1 MGPVQR
7 LPEQERR
14 MSRPRVAVVGGGPAG
29 MMAALYA
36 ARGGAQTVL
45 LERNEKL
52 GKKLYI
58 TGKGRCNLTNAASPE
73 LFMQNIVRNPRFL
86 YSALDAL
93 DNTKLMALIENA
105 GTPLKIER
113 GGRVFPVSDH
123 ASDVTKALESEMRKA
138 GVEIRLKTGVASLAI
153 QDGRMAG
160 LNLDGGG
167 YLPARAVVV
176 ATGGLSYPA
185 TGSTGDGLRF
195 ARDAGH
201 VIHPPRPA
209 LAPIET
215 EESWPRGAMGISL
228 KNVRLTAEHAG
239 RKLFGDQGEL
249 MLTHFG
255 LSGPLALTLSSLLP
269 EDPAG
274 VRLFIDLKP
283 ALDEQTLDQRLLRD
297 FSQAP
302 RKGLV
307 SALDGLAPHSLALIL
322 AELAGL
328 SPAKP
333 IHSVTQAERRA
344 LISVIKGMPLTV
356 KALRGFHEAVITRG
370 GVDVRQVSPSTMQ
383 SRLIE
388 GLFFAGE
395 VLDVDALTG
404 GFNLQIAFSTGA
416 LAGMSAAELGLR
428 EGTAV

>member
-1 MGPVQR
+1 
-7 LPEQERR
+7 
-14 MSRPRVAVVGGGPAG
+14 MSRPRVVVIGGGPAG
-29 MMAALYA
+29 MMAALFA
-36 ARGGAQTVL
+36 ARNGADVTL
-45 LERNEKL
+45 LERNDKL

-58 TGKGRCNLTNAASPE
+58 TGKGRCNLTNSAPPD
-73 LFMQNIVRNPRFL
+73 LFMRNIVRNPRFL

-93 DNTKLMALIENA
+93 DNDRLMGLIENA

-123 ASDVTKALESEMRKA
+123 ASDVTKALESELRRA
-138 GVEIRLKTGVASLAI
+138 GVRILMETGAAELLVR
-153 QDGRMAG
+153 DGRVAG
-160 LNLDGGG
+160 VTLDDGRFLEAG
-167 YLPARAVVV
+167 AVVV
-176 ATGGLSYPA
+176 ATGGLSYPS

-195 ARDAGH
+195 AESAGH
-201 VIHPPRPA
+201 AIHRPTPA
-209 LAPIET
+209 LVPIET
-215 EESWPRGAMGISL
+215 EEAWPRAAMGISL
-228 KNVRLTAEHAG
+228 KNVRLTALVRGKKIFAE
-239 RKLFGDQGEL
+239 QGEL

-269 EDPAG
+269 DESAG
-274 VRLFIDLKP
+274 TRLLIDLKP
-283 ALDEQTLDQRLLRD
+283 ALDESTLDARLLRD
-297 FSQAP
+297 FSQSP
-302 RKGLV
+302 RKGLI
-307 SALDGLAPHSLALIL
+307 SALDGLAPHNLALVV

-344 LISVIKGMPLTV
+344 LITVLKGMPLTV
-356 KALRGFHEAVITRG
+356 RGLRGFGEAVITRG
-370 GVDVRQVSPSTMQ
+370 GVDVKQVSPSTMQ

-416 LAGMSAAELGLR
+416 LAGMSAAALGA
-428 EGTAV
+428 TD

>member
-1 MGPVQR
+1 
-7 LPEQERR
+7 
-14 MSRPRVAVVGGGPAG
+14 

-36 ARGGAQTVL
+36 ARGGAGAVL

-58 TGKGRCNLTNAASPE
+58 TGKGRCNLTNAATPE
-73 LFMQNIVRNPRFL
+73 LFMPNVVRNPRFL

-93 DNTKLMALIENA
+93 DNTGLMALIEGA

-123 ASDVTKALESEMRKA
+123 ASDVTKALESELRKA
-138 GVEIRLKTGVASLAI
+138 GVEIRLKTGVADPVVRDGKVEGLA
-153 QDGRMAG
+153 
-160 LNLDGGG
+160 LEGGG
-167 YLPARAVVV
+167 FLAASAVVV

-195 ARDAGH
+195 AEEAGH
-201 VIHPPRPA
+201 LIHAPLPA
-209 LAPIET
+209 LVPFET

-228 KNVRLTAEHAG
+228 KNVRLTAEHKG
-239 RKLFGDQGEL
+239 KKLFSDQGEL

-255 LSGPLALTLSSLLP
+255 LSGPLALTLSSLVP

-274 VRLFIDLKP
+274 VRLAIDLKP
-283 ALDEQTLDQRLLRD
+283 ALDAEALDQRLLRD

-302 RKGLV
+302 RKGLIA
-307 SALDGLAPHSLALIL
+307 ALDGLAPHSLALIL

-333 IHSVTQAERRA
+333 IHSVTQAERKA
-344 LISVIKGMPLTV
+344 LISVIKGMALTV
-356 KALRGFHEAVITRG
+356 SGLRGFSEAVITRG
-370 GVDVRQVSPSTMQ
+370 GVDVKQVSPSTMQ
-383 SRLIE
+383 SRLVE

-416 LAGMSAAELGLR
+416 LAGRSAAELSLQAGR
-428 EGTAV
+428 

>member
-1 MGPVQR
+1 MT
-7 LPEQERR
+7 
-14 MSRPRVAVVGGGPAG
+14 RPKVAVVGGGPAG
-29 MMAALYA
+29 MMAALFA
-36 ARGGAQTVL
+36 ARGGAEAVL

-58 TGKGRCNLTNAASPE
+58 TGKGRCNLTNTAPQE
-73 LFMQNIVRNPRFL
+73 LFLQNVARNPRFL

-93 DNTKLMALIENA
+93 DNTALMALIESA

-123 ASDVTKALESEMRKA
+123 ASDVTKALEAEMRRA
-138 GVEIRLKTGVASLAI
+138 GVEIRLKTGAKA
-153 QDGRMAG
+153 
-160 LNLDGGG
+160 LDTSGG
-167 YLPARAVVV
+167 YARGVCLDDGQYLTAQAVVV

-195 ARDAGH
+195 AEAVGH
-201 VIHPPRPA
+201 ALRSPLPA
-209 LAPIET
+209 LVPIET

-228 KNVRLTAEHAG
+228 KNVRLTAEAG
-239 RKLFGDQGEL
+239 GKRIFSDQGEL

-269 EDPAG
+269 EDPSG
-274 VRLFIDLKP
+274 IRLYVDLKP
-283 ALDEQTLDQRLLRD
+283 ALDAETLDARLLRD
-297 FSQAP
+297 FAQAP
-302 RKGLV
+302 RKGLI
-307 SALDGLAPHSLALIL
+307 SALDGLAPHSLALII
-322 AELAGL
+322 AELSGL
-328 SPAKP
+328 SPSKP

-344 LISVIKGMPLTV
+344 LAQVVKGMALTV
-356 KALRGFHEAVITRG
+356 KGLRGFSEAVITRG
-370 GVDVRQVSPSTMQ
+370 GVDVKQVSPSTMQ

-416 LAGMSAAELGLR
+416 LAGMSAAQLSLQAGR
-428 EGTAV
+428 

>member
-1 MGPVQR
+1 MNP
-7 LPEQERR
+7 
-14 MSRPRVAVVGGGPAG
+14 PRVVIIGGGPAG
-29 MMAALYA
+29 MMAALFA
-36 ARGGAQTVL
+36 ARGGAEAVL

-58 TGKGRCNLTNAASPE
+58 TGKGRCNLTNTATPGE
-73 LFMQNIVRNPRFL
+73 FLQNVVRNPRFL

-123 ASDVTKALESEMRKA
+123 ASDVTKALIGEMARSGVQIRLGTGVSQLALSEGRIA
-138 GVEIRLKTGVASLAI
+138 GVELDDGSLLGA
-153 QDGRMAG
+153 Q
-160 LNLDGGG
+160 
-167 YLPARAVVV
+167 AVVV
-176 ATGGLSYPA
+176 ATGGLSYPS

-195 ARDAGH
+195 ARGAGH
-201 VIHPPRPA
+201 VVHEPLPA
-209 LAPIET
+209 LVPLET

-228 KNVRLTAEHAG
+228 KNVRLTAENRG
-239 RKLFGDQGEL
+239 KRIFSDQGEL

-269 EDPAG
+269 EEAAG
-274 VRLFIDLKP
+274 VRLYIDLKP
-283 ALDEQTLDQRLLRD
+283 ALDVETLDARLLRD

-302 RKGLV
+302 RKGLI
-307 SALDGLAPHSLALIL
+307 SALDGLAPHSLALII

-328 SPAKP
+328 SPTKP
-333 IHSVTQAERRA
+333 IHSVTQAERKA
-344 LISVIKGMPLTV
+344 LIQMIKGMPLTV
-356 KALRGFHEAVITRG
+356 KGLRGFQEAVITRG
-370 GVDVRQVSPSTMQ
+370 GVDVKQVSPSTMQ

-395 VLDVDALTG
+395 VLDLDALTG

-416 LAGMSAAELGLR
+416 LAGMSAAELSLR
-428 EGTAV
+428 

>member
-1 MGPVQR
+1 
-7 LPEQERR
+7 
-14 MSRPRVAVVGGGPAG
+14 

-36 ARGGAQTVL
+36 ARGGAETIL

-58 TGKGRCNLTNAASPE
+58 TGKGRCNLTNAATPE
-73 LFMQNIVRNPRFL
+73 IFMQNVVRNPRFL
-86 YSALDAL
+86 YSSLDAL
-93 DNTKLMALIENA
+93 DNTGLMALIENA

-123 ASDVTKALESEMRKA
+123 ASDVTRALEGELRRA
-138 GVEIRLKTGVASLAI
+138 GVEICLNTGVSGPVI
-153 QDGRMAG
+153 RDGRAAG
-160 LNLDGGG
+160 VALESGGF
-167 YLPARAVVV
+167 LAAQAVIV
-176 ATGGLSYPA
+176 ATGGLSYPS

-195 ARDAGH
+195 AHEAGH
-201 VIHPPRPA
+201 SVHTPLPA
-209 LAPIET
+209 LVPIET
-215 EESWPRGAMGISL
+215 EEAWPRGAMGISL
-228 KNVRLTAEHAG
+228 KNVRLTAEAKG
-239 RKLFGDQGEL
+239 KQIFSDQGEL

-269 EDPAG
+269 EEMAG
-274 VRLFIDLKP
+274 IRLLIDLKP
-283 ALDEQTLDQRLLRD
+283 ALDAETLDARLLRD
-297 FSQAP
+297 FSQTP
-302 RKGLV
+302 RKGLI

-333 IHSVTQAERRA
+333 IHSVTQAERRT
-344 LISVIKGMPLTV
+344 LIAVIKGMPLTV
-356 KALRGFHEAVITRG
+356 RGLRGFSEAVITRG
-370 GVDVRQVSPSTMQ
+370 GVDVKQVSPSTMQ

-416 LAGMSAAELGLR
+416 LAGMSAAELGA
-428 EGTAV
+428 TNA

>member
-1 MGPVQR
+1 
-7 LPEQERR
+7 

-36 ARGGAQTVL
+36 AKGGAETVL

-58 TGKGRCNLTNAASPE
+58 TGKGRCNLTNAATPE

-93 DNTKLMALIENA
+93 DNTKLMALVENA

-113 GGRVFPVSDH
+113 GGRVFPISDH
-123 ASDVTKALESEMRKA
+123 ASDVTRALESELRKA
-138 GVEIRLKTGVASLAI
+138 GVEICLKTGVASPVI
-153 QDGRMAG
+153 RDGKIAG
-160 LNLDGGG
+160 LELEGGVF
-167 YLPARAVVV
+167 LAARAVVV
-176 ATGGLSYPA
+176 ATGGLSYPS

-195 ARDAGH
+195 AEGAGH
-201 VIHPPRPA
+201 AVHQALPA
-209 LAPIET
+209 LVPIET
-215 EESWPRGAMGISL
+215 EESWPKGAMGISL
-228 KNVRLTAEHAG
+228 KNVRLTAEHRG
-239 RKLFGDQGEL
+239 KRLFSDQGEL

-274 VRLFIDLKP
+274 VRLAVDLKP
-283 ALDEQTLDQRLLRD
+283 ALDVETLDQRLLRD

-302 RKGLV
+302 RKGLI
-307 SALDGLAPHSLALIL
+307 SALDGLAPHSLALII

-333 IHSVTQAERRA
+333 IHSVTQAERKA
-344 LISVIKGMPLTV
+344 LISVIKGMALTV
-356 KALRGFHEAVITRG
+356 RGYRGFNEAVITRG
-370 GVDVRQVSPSTMQ
+370 GVDVKQVSPSTMQ

-416 LAGMSAAELGLR
+416 LAGMSAAELGR
-428 EGTAV
+428 

>member
-1 MGPVQR
+1 MGAVQR
-7 LPEQERR
+7 VPEQERR
-14 MSRPRVAVVGGGPAG
+14 VSAPRVVVIGGGPAG

-36 ARGGAQTVL
+36 AQNGASAML
-45 LERNEKL
+45 LERNDKL

-58 TGKGRCNLTNAASPE
+58 TGKGRCNLTNAAPPE
-73 LFMQNIVRNPRFL
+73 LFMRNIVRNPRFL

-93 DNTKLMALIENA
+93 DNDALMGLIESA

-123 ASDVTKALESEMRKA
+123 ASDVTRALESALRRAGAGMVMGCGASGILIRDGRVA
-138 GVEIRLKTGVASLAI
+138 GVTLD
-153 QDGRMAG
+153 DGRA
-160 LNLDGGG
+160 LE
-167 YLPARAVVV
+167 AQAVVV
-176 ATGGLSYPA
+176 ATGGLSYPS

-195 ARDAGH
+195 AEAAGH
-201 VIHPPRPA
+201 AVHPPLPA
-209 LAPIET
+209 LVPIET
-215 EESWPRGAMGISL
+215 EEAWPRAAMGISL
-228 KNVRLTAEHAG
+228 KNVRLTALVKGKKIFAE
-239 RKLFGDQGEL
+239 QGEL

-269 EDPAG
+269 EEPAG
-274 VRLFIDLKP
+274 ARLLIDLKP
-283 ALDEQTLDQRLLRD
+283 ALDEATLDARLIRD
-297 FSQAP
+297 FAQAP
-302 RKGLV
+302 RKGLI
-307 SALDGLAPHSLALIL
+307 SALDGLAPHNLALAV

-344 LISVIKGMPLTV
+344 LIAVLKGMGLTV
-356 KALRGFHEAVITRG
+356 RGLRGFGEAVITRG
-370 GVDVRQVSPSTMQ
+370 GVDVKQVSPSTMQ

-416 LAGMSAAELGLR
+416 LAGMSAAALS
-428 EGTAV
+428 ASD

>member
-1 MGPVQR
+1 MGAVQR

-14 MSRPRVAVVGGGPAG
+14 MNPGRIVVVGGGPAG
-29 MMAALYA
+29 MMAALFA
-36 ARGGAQTVL
+36 ARGGAEVML

-58 TGKGRCNLTNAASPE
+58 TGKGRCNLTNTAPPGE
-73 LFMQNIVRNPRFL
+73 FLQNVMRNPRFL

-123 ASDVTKALESEMRKA
+123 ASDVTKALMGEMARAGVQIRLRAGAAQLVLSDGRIA
-138 GVEIRLKTGVASLAI
+138 GVELDDGSLLGA
-153 QDGRMAG
+153 Q
-160 LNLDGGG
+160 
-167 YLPARAVVV
+167 AVVV
-176 ATGGLSYPA
+176 ATGALSYPSP
-185 TGSTGDGLRF
+185 GSTGDGLRF
-195 ARDAGH
+195 AQGAGH
-201 VIHPPRPA
+201 VVHEPLPA
-209 LAPIET
+209 LVPIET

-228 KNVRLTAEHAG
+228 RNVRLTAEDRG
-239 RKLFGDQGEL
+239 KKIFSDQGEL

-274 VRLFIDLKP
+274 VRLFVDLKP
-283 ALDEQTLDQRLLRD
+283 ALDAEALDARLLRD
-297 FSQAP
+297 FAQAP
-302 RKGLV
+302 RKGLI
-307 SALDGLAPHSLALIL
+307 SALDGLAPHSLALII

-333 IHSVTQAERRA
+333 IHSVTQAERKA
-344 LISVIKGMPLTV
+344 LIQVIKGMALTV
-356 KALRGFHEAVITRG
+356 KGLRGFQEAVITRG
-370 GVDVRQVSPSTMQ
+370 GVDVKQISPSTMQ

-416 LAGMSAAELGLR
+416 LAGMSAASLQAGR
-428 EGTAV
+428 